1 MQEFQCIFLIITSL
15 APTTDRDRQQNERNS
30 NLKSNHIIILQS
42 RRFLSDTS
50 TSVSTLFFLLSSF
63 IALAV
68 VASGVINVIERNK
81 LLAYD
86 AAIAYLEKN
95 ALDDDP
101 ALKNK
106 IGKFN
111 TFHFVHNNHFLPRI
125 TIIISPKK
133 FFSKEKNCWTNH
145 VLGVPLHSEKR
156 EMTFVTYR
164 ENPTF

>member
-1 MQEFQCIFLIITSL
+1 MY
-15 APTTDRDRQQNERNS
+15 
-30 NLKSNHIIILQS
+30 
-42 RRFLSDTS
+42 

-68 VASGVINVIERNK
+68 VASGVINVIERHK

-86 AAIAYLEKN
+86 AAIAYLEKS